1 MWKFSTRY
9 CLIIAA
15 RRSDNFLLSSIPTSA
30 RMAVL
35 ALRSCTCRSQATLQ
49 HRSPLLANCRP
60 QPRHASGAAV
70 RQSQN
75 DRRFSLLLSQFMAEA
90 TMCSTS
96 FTGEGE
102 TAMRQFNVGE
112 VVTWIPDL
120 LLRWETHG
128 DYRIVAAMP
137 DQDGHHMYRIK
148 SPLEEYER
156 VVKEDLLAKSNG
168 YLPEEIPARAVR
180 VTRRR
185 SITLAT
191 LQPA

>member
-1 MWKFSTRY
+1 
-9 CLIIAA
+9 
-15 RRSDNFLLSSIPTSA
+15 
-30 RMAVL
+30 
-35 ALRSCTCRSQATLQ
+35 
-49 HRSPLLANCRP
+49 
-60 QPRHASGAAV
+60 
-70 RQSQN
+70 
-75 DRRFSLLLSQFMAEA
+75 MAEA
-90 TMCSTS
+90 AMCSTS

-168 YLPEEIPARAVR
+168 YLPEEIPARAAR